1 MDLRVWSSISL
12 GAVIV
17 SVVAATVFYQNKKR
31 IDKYTGH
38 ANKLSELLFG
48 SQKDYPV

>member
-1 MDLRVWSSISL
+1 MWSTVGL

-17 SVVAATVFYQNKKR
+17 TVVAATVFYNNKKR
-31 IDKYTGH
+31 IDKYSGH
-38 ANKLSELLFG
+38 VNKVSQFLFG